1 MSGDEAV
8 AWVNRYRRLVVREV
22 RKFMVNSPYELG
34 DYLGDAYEAALVAAS
49 VSTKKGISFS
59 ASFWLTLK
67 RIASRVTP
75 CVNAR
80 KGSSFSMSEFE
91 CLEYSDD
98 VYYGD
103 DLHQPDPEEIL
114 MMGSDPAEPEE
125 SVLLGLMER
134 LMPVERKVLTCVC
147 GIQGARMSYSETAR
161 YLGMTHGAV
170 SQSFRRIMRKA
181 LQYQTN
187 CVSAGYAP
195 CRSNDKNIAIT
206 TVRR

>member
-8 AWVNRYRRLVVREV
+8 AWVDRYRRLVEKEI
-22 RKFMVNSPYELG
+22 RKFMVNSPYELS

-49 VSTKKGISFS
+49 VSEKKGISFS

-75 CVNAR
+75 CANAR
-80 KGSSFSMSEFE
+80 TGSSVSMSEFE

-98 VYYGD
+98 FYYGED
-103 DLHQPDPEEIL
+103 VHQLDPEEL
-114 MMGSDPAEPEE
+114 LVMGCDPAEPEE
-125 SVLLGLMER
+125 SVLLSLMER

-147 GIQGARMSYSETAR
+147 GLQGARMSYSETAR
-161 YLGMTHGAV
+161 FLGMTHGAV

-181 LQYQTN
+181 LQYRAD
-187 CVSAGYAP
+187 CISAGYTP
-195 CRSNDKNIAIT
+195 CRSTGRHILPSQQ
-206 TVRR
+206 

>member
-8 AWVNRYRRLVVREV
+8 AWVNRYRRLVEREV

-34 DYLGDAYEAALVAAS
+34 DYLGDAYEAALVAAA
-49 VSTKKGISFS
+49 VSKKKGISFS

-75 CVNAR
+75 CANAR
-80 KGSSFSMSEFE
+80 MGSGVSMSEFE

-98 VYYGD
+98 VYYGV

-114 MMGSDPAEPEE
+114 LMEVDPAESEE

-147 GIQGARMSYSETAR
+147 GLHGARMSYTETAR
-161 YLGMTHGAV
+161 FLGMTHGAV

-181 LQYQTN
+181 LQ
-187 CVSAGYAP
+187 CRADCICAGYAP
-195 CRSNDKNIAIT
+195 CRSNGRYILPSQP
-206 TVRR
+206 

>member
-8 AWVNRYRRLVVREV
+8 AWVNRYRRLVEREV

-34 DYLGDAYEAALVAAS
+34 DYLGDAYEAALVAAA
-49 VSTKKGISFS
+49 VSKKKGISFS

-75 CVNAR
+75 CANAR
-80 KGSSFSMSEFE
+80 KGSSVSLSEFE

-114 MMGSDPAEPEE
+114 LMDCDPTEPEE

-134 LMPVERKVLTCVC
+134 LMPVERKVFTCVC
-147 GIQGARMSYSETAR
+147 GLHGARMSYTETAR
-161 YLGMTHGAV
+161 FLGMTHGAV

-181 LQYQTN
+181 LQYRAD
-187 CVSAGYAP
+187 CISAGHAP
-195 CRSNDKNIAIT
+195 CRSNGRYILPT
-206 TVRR
+206 QP

>member
-8 AWVNRYRRLVVREV
+8 AWVNRYRRLVEKEV

-34 DYLGDAYEAALVAAS
+34 DYLGDAYEAALVAAA
-49 VSTKKGISFS
+49 VSEKKGISFS

-75 CVNAR
+75 CANAR
-80 KGSSFSMSEFE
+80 KGSSVSLSEFE

-98 VYYGD
+98 FYYGD

-125 SVLLGLMER
+125 SVFLALMER
-134 LMPVERKVLTCVC
+134 LMPVEKKVLNCIC
-147 GIQGARMSYSETAR
+147 GLNGVRMSYSETAR
-161 YLGMTHGAV
+161 FLGMSHGAV
-170 SQSFRRIMRKA
+170 SQSFRRIMKRA
-181 LQYQTN
+181 IQYRAD
-187 CVSAGYAP
+187 CVSAGFAP
-195 CRSNDKNIAIT
+195 CRSSGM
-206 TVRR
+206 RMG